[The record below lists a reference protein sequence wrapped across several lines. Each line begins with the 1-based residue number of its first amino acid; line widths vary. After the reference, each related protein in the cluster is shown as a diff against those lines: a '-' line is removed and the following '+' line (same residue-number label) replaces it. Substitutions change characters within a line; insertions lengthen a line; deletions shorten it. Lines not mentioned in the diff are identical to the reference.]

1 MKQRTSHAASP
12 ATNAPAGVRLDVW
25 LWATRFFK
33 TRALAK
39 QAIEGGKIELGD
51 GSAKPATLVHVGNRL
66 RIARG
71 EDRFEIDVTALR
83 HQRGSAALAQQC
95 YIETQAG
102 RAARELAAEQR
113 RLSAAGYEKPA
124 TKPDKRARRLIRALG
139 DIDAF

>member
-1 MKQRTSHAASP
+1 VKNSKSNITAPAAP
-12 ATNAPAGVRLDVW
+12 ARAGVRLDVW

-39 QAIEGGKIELGD
+39 QAIEGGKVKLNDLPG
-51 GSAKPATLVHVGNRL
+51 KPATLVHVGDAL
-66 RIARG
+66 KITRG
-71 EDRFEIDVTALR
+71 EDRFAIEITALR

-95 YIETQAG
+95 YVETPAG

-113 RLSAAGYEKPA
+113 RFAAAGYERPA

-139 DIDAF
+139 DIDAM